1 MGEQLPAFPS
11 IIREAAMPLP
21 DEDPIHRLAVHGEA
35 TLSDAELVSI
45 ICDVGLE
52 DARQLLLGGLRAAR
66 SRDHRFLPKRG
77 SARKR
82 RAKLAAAFELGRRA
96 SVLTE
101 SATEPIRSQEDI
113 AHVLLAQFSHA
124 SQEELGAVY
133 VDAKNRPI
141 RIVPAIFR
149 GTVNSALVA
158 TRDILRIAL
167 ELNAAGLIAFHNHP
181 SGCPD
186 ASGEDIAFTRKLND
200 ACKSMN
206 VELLDHLVLGANRCV
221 SFKQRG
227 WL

>member
-1 MGEQLPAFPS
+1 MGEERAAFPS

-21 DEDPIHRLAVHGEA
+21 DEDPLYRLATHGEA
-35 TLSDAELVSI
+35 TLSDAELVAI
-45 ICDVGLE
+45 ICDVRLE
-52 DARQLLLGGLRAAR
+52 EARVLLFGGLRTAR
-66 SRDHRFLPKRG
+66 SRDHRFLPAKG
-77 SARKR
+77 AARRR

-96 SVLTE
+96 ANLTE
-101 SATEPIRSQEDI
+101 SAAAPITNQEDI
-113 AHVLLAQFSHA
+113 AHVLLAQYSHA

-133 VDAKNRPI
+133 VDAKNRPM
-141 RIVPAIFR
+141 RVVPAIFR

-167 ELNAAGLIAFHNHP
+167 DLNAAGLIAFHHHP

-186 ASGEDIAFTRKLND
+186 PSGEDIAFTRKLHD
-200 ACKSMN
+200 ACKAMN